1 MFCKI
6 YFICVT
12 NKIKQVDHVGNADH
26 DRIENVGLV
35 DNFVKHAEYIDLVGN
50 VGHFVHIVNM
60 YKVDNE
66 MVTVLTILSLLISLT
81 CIKLQTW

>member
-1 MFCKI
+1 MMNISK
-6 YFICVT
+6 
-12 NKIKQVDHVGNADH
+12 NVD
-26 DRIENVGLV
+26 LV
-35 DNFVKHAEYIDLVGN
+35 DNFVKHAEYIDFVGN
-50 VGHFVHIVNM
+50 VGQFVHIVNM